1 MRILA
6 DENFPALSVQE
17 LEKLGHDVLW
27 VRTVM
32 PGAGDDAILAR
43 AQTEERLLVTL
54 DKDFGEL
61 AFGRQL
67 PADCGVV
74 LFRIKMTD
82 AKAAAAKMARV
93 LNSRS
98 DWIGNFAVVEDDR
111 IRMRPLASS
120 ILTPIA

>member
-32 PGAGDDAILAR
+32 PGASDDAILAR

-61 AFGRQL
+61 AFGKQL
-67 PADCGVV
+67 PANCGVV
-74 LFRIKMTD
+74 LFRIKMKD

-93 LNSRS
+93 LNSRT

-111 IRMRPLASS
+111 IRMRLLATSVLSS
-120 ILTPIA
+120 IT

>member
-61 AFGRQL
+61 AFGKQL

-93 LNSRS
+93 LNSRT

-111 IRMRPLASS
+111 IRMRLLATRVLPS
-120 ILTPIA
+120 IT